1 MMVHFPKLEIKYMN
15 PIIQFIGKNVKP
27 RLERFNKAIP
37 TFKVYLQKKLPTFQ
51 QGVWENKSLL
61 NYAVFSL

>member
-1 MMVHFPKLEIKYMN
+1 MN

-51 QGVWENKSLL
+51 QGVCGINVLKFIW
-61 NYAVFSL
+61 Y